1 MSRALTKITL
11 VIGLVSLLTNC
22 TEKESPALFSG
33 QVICRGGCWPNAYY
47 VAINS
52 EEPKGTTQAVFDA
65 DGVNRGQFNNVLL
78 INNLKTS
85 DQQEG
90 KTITFKNYKDT
101 EVSCQSSYPRAIREI
116 EITY

>member
-1 MSRALTKITL
+1 MNRALIKATL
-11 VIGLVSLLTNC
+11 VLGLVSLLTNC
-22 TEKESPALFSG
+22 TKNDSAELISG

-47 VAINS
+47 VNV
-52 EEPKGTTQAVFDA
+52 KGEKLKGKTHTVIDYN
-65 DGVNRGQFNNVLL
+65 GVNRGQYNNVLI
-78 INNLKTS
+78 INNLKIS

-90 KTITFKNYKDT
+90 KNIFFKNYLDT